1 MLYLL
6 LLRFNQ
12 VNISLIVNDG
22 EAETCVKALHHA
34 FFESRDP
41 SELVILNDGSAN
53 GSASLSS
60 VE

>member
-12 VNISLIVNDG
+12 VNISLIVNDS

-34 FFESRDP
+34 FFGSGDP
-41 SELVILNDGSAN
+41 SELVILDDGSAN